1 MPFYPGGFDTAHAAA
16 RLGSFCLFEFV
27 LICSFVVDKRVEMV
41 KFGSSRAYD
50 RAAIKFRGLEADIN
64 FSLGDYEDDLK
75 QVIVA

>member
-27 LICSFVVDKRVEMV
+27 SICSFVVDEMV